1 MISAVW
7 LSSWWRELPKR
18 WGHPWHAMCSYLAM
32 FPPSLPRYFIEQ
44 CSRPGDIVF
53 DPFSGRGTTALEA
66 CVANRVGVGSDANP
80 LAVLLTKAKV
90 CPPTLNRALERVAE
104 LESSFRRPAV
114 RGAAPPEIEMLFD
127 GRRTLP
133 QLLHVRNTLRRNSEV
148 DDFLLAALCGILHG
162 NHPDD
167 PRAARTLSISMPNT
181 FSMAPA
187 YVARFIRTHHL
198 RKYPF
203 DVFSLLNRRLRHL
216 HREPP
221 PVGRGKASLLDARRT
236 DSILPKGSVSLVVTS
251 PPYLRLVRYGK
262 FNWIRLWMMGE
273 SVEAVD
279 EHLQVERTDKR
290 LRLSDQLRL
299 PSYCDFMRAT
309 IEQCESLMRPGATA
323 VFVIGDVDSRDGKSI
338 NLAEEVWKTSR
349 RHVGLQLVDV
359 LEDRID
365 LDEKVTR
372 IWGKRRGNAT
382 KVDRVLIL
390 RKPGARRYRAR
401 YPHLVLQDL
410 QATA

>member
-1 MISAVW
+1 VISPVW
-7 LSSWWRELPKR
+7 LAPWWRELPKR

-32 FPPSLPRYFIEQ
+32 FPPALPRYFIEQ
-44 CSRPGDIVF
+44 CSRPGDVVF

-66 CVANRVGVGSDANP
+66 CVANRIGVGSDANP

-90 CPPTLNRALERVAE
+90 QPPSLDEALERVAD
-104 LESSFRRPAV
+104 LSSSFRRSVPKV
-114 RGAAPPEIEMLFD
+114 AAPPEIEMLFD

-133 QLLHVRNTLRRNSEV
+133 QLLHIRGALRRNSTV
-148 DDFLLAALCGILHG
+148 DDFLLATLCGILHG
-162 NHPDD
+162 NHPSD
-167 PRAARTLSISMPNT
+167 PRQARTLSISMPNT

-187 YVARFIRTHHL
+187 YVARFIRQHHL

-203 DVFSLLNRRLRHL
+203 DVFALLVRRLRHL

-221 PVGRGKASLLDARRT
+221 PIGQGRASLLDSRRT

-251 PPYLRLVRYGK
+251 PPYLRVVRYGK

-290 LRLSDQLRL
+290 LGLSDQLRL

-309 IEQCESLMRPGATA
+309 LEQCETLMRPGGTA
-323 VFVIGDVDSRDGKSI
+323 VFVIGDVESKDGGSI
-338 NLAEEVWKTSR
+338 NLAAEVWKSAR
-349 RHVGLQLVDV
+349 RHVGLQLVDI
-359 LEDRID
+359 LEDEID
-365 LDEKVTR
+365 LRSKVTR
-372 IWGKRRGNAT
+372 IWGNRRGHAT
-382 KVDRVLIL
+382 KVDRILIL
-390 RKPGARRYRAR
+390 RKPGARRYRSR
-401 YPHLVLQDL
+401 YPHTVLRDL